1 MPIDQR
7 QIRKWPS
14 IIMKK
19 YIKAK
24 GNESFQII
32 LADESKLD
40 CFYIL
45 LKPTG
50 GHYKDQTHILEFKTR
65 WGNPVH
71 SLFPFNAPLVKFVT
85 QIFHPNISVQGS
97 ICVDIL
103 SDRSKWSPSYDFN
116 AVMSSII
123 LLLDVPNNASPFNC
137 KASRLFTTCDR
148 KYKDATKSLKL
159 DYTTRDNIFNESFA
173 DFDKYAKDYAGKNN
187 DNILAQYL
195 PLFKDN
201 ETLTESVQNLSLA
214 KPTTE

>member
-1 MPIDQR
+1 MSIDQR
-7 QIRKWPS
+7 QIRKWPG

-19 YIKAK
+19 YKKAK
-24 GNESFQII
+24 DNESFQII
-32 LADESKLD
+32 PADESNLD

-50 GHYKDQTHILEFKTR
+50 GHYKGQTHILEFNTR

-85 QIFHPNISVQGS
+85 RIFHPNVSVQGS

-103 SDRSKWSPSYDFN
+103 NDTSKWSPSYDFN

-137 KASRLFTTCDR
+137 DASKLFTTCDR
-148 KYKDATKSLKL
+148 RYRDATKDIKI
-159 DYTTRDNIFNESFA
+159 DYITRDNIFNESFA
-173 DFDKYAKDYAGKNN
+173 DFDDYVKEYAGTSN
-187 DNILAQYL
+187 DKLLDHYL
-195 PLFKDN
+195 PLFKEN
-201 ETLTESVQNLSLA
+201 ETLTESVQNLSLT
-214 KPTTE
+214 KPTTK